1 MSVQRSTKFVTL
13 GRVSGVFGVKGWL
26 KIESYTEPPENIGRY
41 AGWTLRLR
49 GVERPVAV
57 ERAQAHGP
65 KVVAKLA
72 GFDDRDKAA
81 EWIGAEIVVE
91 RSALPPLG
99 AGEFYWTDLEGLE
112 VRTPAGESLGTV
124 DHLMATGG
132 NDVLVLRGTTE
143 RLVPFVLGDV
153 IKRVDLEQGL
163 IEADWPADF

>member
-1 MSVQRSTKFVTL
+1 MSVRPSAKPVTL

-26 KIESYTEPPENIGRY
+26 KIESYTDPPANIGRY

-49 GVERPVAV
+49 GNERQVTVEDSRS
-57 ERAQAHGP
+57 HGP
-65 KVVAKLA
+65 KVVVKLT
-72 GFDDRDKAA
+72 GLDDRDLSA

-91 RSALPPLG
+91 RSELPELG

-112 VRTPAGESLGTV
+112 VRTPEGASLGTV

-132 NDVLVLRGTTE
+132 NDVLVLRGATE
-143 RLVPFVLGDV
+143 RLVPFVLGAV

-163 IEADWPADF
+163 IEADWPLDF